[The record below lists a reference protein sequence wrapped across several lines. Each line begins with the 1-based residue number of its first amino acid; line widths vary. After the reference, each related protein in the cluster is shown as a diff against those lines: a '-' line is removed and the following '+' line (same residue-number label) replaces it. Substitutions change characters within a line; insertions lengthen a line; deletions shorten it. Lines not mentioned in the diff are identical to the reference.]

1 MSHLQLVDVSKR
13 YGAVQ
18 AVRGASLEVRAGEF
32 VSLLGPSGSGKTTT
46 LMMIA
51 GFEEPTEG
59 SILLA
64 GRQIEHVPPNQRD
77 IGMVFQSYALFPHLS
92 IADNVAF
99 PLKVRRRPRA
109 AIADAVA
116 RTLALVGLS
125 DKADRLP
132 RQLSGGQQQ
141 RVALARALVYEPKL
155 LLLDEPLS
163 ALDKNLREQMQ
174 IELRRVHRQVGI
186 TTLYVTHDQTE
197 AMTLSDRIVVFNGGR
212 IEQTGAPLDVYD
224 RPVSRFA
231 ATFVGDSNILDGR
244 IGDDPAELMLPC
256 GTRLRSPHPLPADP
270 AGEASLLVR
279 PEHIHLGEPPAS
291 LPANSLTVQ
300 VNSVLNMGSSLLII
314 GQHRGSDLRIRSALS
329 ARNAVDEGTLLP
341 VWWEPTN
348 SWPIP
353 AAPAAQ

>member
-109 AIADAVA
+109 AIADAVT
-116 RTLALVGLS
+116 RTLS
-125 DKADRLP
+125 
-132 RQLSGGQQQ
+132 
-141 RVALARALVYEPKL
+141 
-155 LLLDEPLS
+155 
-163 ALDKNLREQMQ
+163 
-174 IELRRVHRQVGI
+174 
-186 TTLYVTHDQTE
+186 
-197 AMTLSDRIVVFNGGR
+197 
-212 IEQTGAPLDVYD
+212 
-224 RPVSRFA
+224 
-231 ATFVGDSNILDGR
+231 
-244 IGDDPAELMLPC
+244 
-256 GTRLRSPHPLPADP
+256 
-270 AGEASLLVR
+270 
-279 PEHIHLGEPPAS
+279 
-291 LPANSLTVQ
+291 
-300 VNSVLNMGSSLLII
+300 
-314 GQHRGSDLRIRSALS
+314 
-329 ARNAVDEGTLLP
+329 
-341 VWWEPTN
+341 
-348 SWPIP
+348 
-353 AAPAAQ
+353 